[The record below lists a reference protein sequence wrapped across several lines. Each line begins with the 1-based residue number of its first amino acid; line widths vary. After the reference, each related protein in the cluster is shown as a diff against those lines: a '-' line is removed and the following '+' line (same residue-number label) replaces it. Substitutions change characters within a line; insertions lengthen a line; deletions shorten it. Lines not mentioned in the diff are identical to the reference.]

1 MTRFIVEADG
11 GSRGNPG
18 PAAYGAVVRD
28 AQTGQVLAE
37 RAAHIGTA
45 TNNVAEYR
53 GLIAG
58 LTAARE
64 LDPTASVEARLDSK
78 LVVEQMTGRWKIKH
92 PAMRPLA
99 LQAREL
105 LPVERVTYVWVPR
118 ARNTH
123 ADRLANE
130 ALDAAARGEQWS
142 ESTSTAELRATVDEA
157 EVEPPPATVS
167 NALVGWD
174 IGLGVPTTTLLLRH
188 GETAHTAA
196 KRFSGF
202 GGDDSPLTAEGERQ
216 AAAAGERLAR
226 HRSMSG
232 DGDIVAVVSSPL
244 RRARQTADIVAQA
257 LSVAVREVDDFR
269 ECAFGRWEGLTFA
282 EVQQGWSAELTA
294 WLADTSV
301 APPGGESFEDVRRR
315 VHAARDQAVTR
326 FAGRTVLV
334 VTHVT
339 PIKLLVRDALGA
351 PMTALYRMELAPA
364 TITEVQWF
372 GGGQASLRRFN
383 DAAHL

>member
-64 LDPTASVEARLDSK
+64 LDPDATVEARLDSK

-99 LQAREL
+99 LQARDL
-105 LPVERVTYVWVPR
+105 LPAERVTYVWVPR

-142 ESTSTAELRATVDEA
+142 ESTSTAELQATVDEA
-157 EVEPPPATVS
+157 EVEPPPATTP

-174 IGLGVPTTTLLLRH
+174 TGLGVPTTTLLLRH

-196 KRFSGF
+196 KRFSGS
-202 GGDDSPLTAEGERQ
+202 GGADPPLTAEGERQ
-216 AAAAGERLAR
+216 AAAAGERLTR
-226 HRSMSG
+226 HRSVG
-232 DGDIVAVVSSPL
+232 GAQDVTAIVSSPL
-244 RRARQTADIVAQA
+244 RRARQTADLVAQG
-257 LSVAVREVDDFR
+257 LGVAVREVEGFR
-269 ECAFGRWEGLTFA
+269 ECAFGRWEGLTFE
-282 EVQQGWSAELTA
+282 EVQRGWPAELTA
-294 WLADTSV
+294 WLANTSV

-315 VHAARDQAVTR
+315 VHVARDQTVTR

-364 TITEVQWF
+364 TLTEVQWF